1 MTTSELFKKNLRA
14 YLDGYK
20 LIINQGGQG
29 SGKTFAIMQMLAYIA
44 LLSKNKLHIIVASYA
59 LPHLKSGAIK
69 IFDSILESAG
79 INIDYV
85 KNKSEQRY
93 FLGNSMIE
101 FFGVEGKEGKAHS
114 LRPDIIF
121 INEANIRISWEVF
134 KQFYSRAQKCTI
146 IDFNP
151 SREFWLNEHIL
162 GKEKNYMLIKSTYLE
177 NKFISKNEFEF
188 IHDKR
193 NKPGWENWY
202 KVYGLGEFG
211 QLEDS
216 ILDYE
221 YGVMDNNASY
231 VYGLDF
237 GVRDKDALVKVA
249 VDNDKKVIYARELLY
264 ESGNSTN
271 ELAQKLIEKVGK
283 KDLIIADSAALRT
296 IMDLKHIGL
305 NIRGA
310 VKERKSET
318 IKKLKEYKIIISDDS
333 YNLARELNG
342 WTWLDKKAELPVDG
356 NDHAIDAMIYGAMF
370 LINNYRGKLKL
381 LL

>member
-1 MTTSELFKKNLRA
+1 MFTDVFKRNIEA
-14 YLDGYK
+14 YNNSAR

-29 SGKTFAIMQMLAYIA
+29 SSKTYSILQLIA
-44 LLSKNKLHIIVASYA
+44 LIALKSSKPKQIGIVSYA
-59 LPHLKSGAIK
+59 LPHLRGGAMHS
-69 IFDSILESAG
+69 FEMILNKF
-79 INIDYV
+79 NIDV
-85 KNKSEQRY
+85 GAVRNKTEHTYYINASK
-93 FLGNSMIE
+93 IE
-101 FFGVEGKEGKAHS
+101 FFGIEGNEARAHS
-114 LRPDIIF
+114 YRADIIYV
-121 INEANIRISWEVF
+121 NEANVRISWEVF
-134 KQFYSRAQKCTI
+134 KQFYARAQKCTI

-162 GKEKNYMLIKSTYLE
+162 GKEKNYIVIRSTYLD

-221 YGVMDNNASY
+221 YGEMDNNASY

>member
-1 MTTSELFKKNLRA
+1 MFTDIFKRNIEA
-14 YLDGYK
+14 YNNGAR

-29 SGKTFAIMQMLAYIA
+29 SSKTYSILQLIA
-44 LLSKNKLHIIVASYA
+44 LIALKSSKPKQIGVVSYA
-59 LPHLKSGAIK
+59 LPHLRGGAMHS
-69 IFDSILESAG
+69 FDMILNKF
-79 INIDYV
+79 NIDV
-85 KNKSEQRY
+85 GAVRNKTEHTYYINGSK
-93 FLGNSMIE
+93 IE
-101 FFGVEGKEGKAHS
+101 FFGIEGNEARAHS
-114 LRPDIIF
+114 YRADIIYV
-121 INEANIRISWEVF
+121 NEANVRISWEVF
-134 KQFYSRAQKCTI
+134 KQFYARAQKCTI

-162 GKEKNYMLIKSTYLE
+162 GKEKNYIVIRSTYLD

-237 GVRDKDALVKVA
+237 GVRDKDALVRVA